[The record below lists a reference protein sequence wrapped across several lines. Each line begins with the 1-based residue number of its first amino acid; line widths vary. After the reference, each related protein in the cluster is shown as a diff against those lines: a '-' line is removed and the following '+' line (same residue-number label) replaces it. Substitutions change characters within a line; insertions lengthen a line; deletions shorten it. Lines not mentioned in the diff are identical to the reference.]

1 MMRFAACG
9 ALGAAMLLG
18 VAAPSVAATCGKGP
32 AGFDRWL
39 QGFKQEAAAQG
50 ISPAVISAALDGVT
64 YDPAVI
70 AKDRG
75 QSVFAQNFLQFSGRM
90 VNNNRLA
97 IGRSLLKKYAGTF
110 GKIERSYGVPG
121 PVLVGFWGL
130 ETDFGKVMG
139 NMDTLR
145 SLATLAYDCRR
156 PDEFREQLMNALRVI
171 QRGDLRPQDMRG
183 PWAGE
188 VGQFQ
193 FVPKV
198 YFEYAVD
205 LDGDGKRDMVRSTA
219 DALASAAN
227 YLDGLG
233 WKARQP
239 WLEEVRVPAQMDW
252 SQAELTIKK
261 PRAYWA
267 QSGVTYPNGKALPAD
282 NVPTA
287 LLLPMGRNGPAF
299 LAYPNFDV
307 YLQWNQSL
315 VYSTSAAYYATRLAG
330 APAMSRGNGPIEVL
344 KSGTGQTAAT
354 AACQT
359 RLRCRQDRRRY
370 RRGHARSGAADA
382 DQIWSARRFLSDA
395 SAARVAKPRLA
406 APEQGQACAVG
417 TTGAKKLWSSARS

>member
-1 MMRFAACG
+1 MARHQMTRYMRNAVGAAVCGAILLGTASPVLAAAC
-9 ALGAAMLLG
+9 A
-18 VAAPSVAATCGKGP
+18 SP

-39 QGFKQEAAAQG
+39 QAFKQEATAQG
-50 ISPAVISAALDGVT
+50 ISPQTVAEALDGVT

-75 QSVFAQNFLQFSGRM
+75 QSVFAQTFLQFSDRM
-90 VNNNRLA
+90 VAGYRLQQGA
-97 IGRSLLKKYAGTF
+97 ALLRQNAATF
-110 GKIERSYGVPG
+110 AKIQQKYGVPG

-139 NMDTLR
+139 NMETLR
-145 SLATLAYDCRR
+145 ALATLAFDCRR
-156 PDEFREQLMNALRVI
+156 PDEFRAQLLDALRVI
-171 QRGDLRPQDMRG
+171 QRGDLSAQEMRG

-193 FVPKV
+193 FVPSV
-198 YFEYAVD
+198 YYKYAVD
-205 LDGDGKRDMVRSTA
+205 FDGSGGRDLIRSTP

-233 WKARQP
+233 WKAGQP

-252 SQAELTIKK
+252 SQADVTIKK
-261 PRAYWA
+261 PRALWA
-267 QSGVTYPNGKALPAD
+267 KSGVTYPSGKAVPAD

-315 VYSTSAAYYATRLAG
+315 VYSTTAGYYATRLAG
-330 APAMSRGNGPIEVL
+330 APALSRGNGPIEPF
-344 KSGTGQTAAT
+344 SQTQAKELQQLLAK
-354 AACQT
+354 
-359 RLRCRQDRRRY
+359 
-370 RRGHARSGAADA
+370 RGYDVGKIDGVIGA
-382 DQIWSARRFLSDA
+382 ST
-395 SAARVAKPRLA
+395 RVAIREMQEKFGLPA
-406 APEQGQACAVG
+406 DGYPTPE
-417 TTGAKKLWSSARS
+417 LLDHLSAGR

>member
-1 MMRFAACG
+1 MMRHAACA
-9 ALGAAMLLG
+9 ALSAAMLLG
-18 VAAPSVAATCGKGP
+18 VAGTPAFAATCGNGP
-32 AGFDRWL
+32 AGFNKWL
-39 QGFKQEAAAQG
+39 QSFKQEAAAQG

-64 YDPAVI
+64 YDPATV
-70 AKDRG
+70 AKDRAQG
-75 QSVFAQNFLQFSGRM
+75 VFAQSFLQFSARM
-90 VNNNRLA
+90 VSKNRLQV
-97 IGRSLLKKYAGTF
+97 GTSLLKKYAGTF

-139 NMDTLR
+139 NMETLR

-156 PDEFREQLMNALRVI
+156 PEECSEQLLNALRVI
-171 QRGDLRPQDMRG
+171 QRGDLQPQDMRG

-205 LDGDGKRDMVRSTA
+205 LDGDGRRDMVRSTS
-219 DALASAAN
+219 DALGSAAN

-233 WKARQP
+233 WKADQP
-239 WLEEVRVPAQMDW
+239 WLEEVVVPSNMDW
-252 SQAELTIKK
+252 SQADVTIKK

-267 QSGVTYPNGKALPAD
+267 QSGVTYRGGKALPAD
-282 NVPTA
+282 NGPTG
-287 LLLPMGRNGPAF
+287 LVLPMGRNGPAF

-330 APAMSRGNGPIEVL
+330 APPMSRGNGPIGGLGVPETKQVQQL
-344 KSGTGQTAAT
+344 LAKRGYDVGKIDGVVGAAT
-354 AACQT
+354 RAAVREMQQKYG
-359 RLRCRQDRRRY
+359 LP
-370 RRGHARSGAADA
+370 ADGYPSP
-382 DQIWSARRFLSDA
+382 QL
-395 SAARVAKPRLA
+395 LA
-406 APEQGQACAVG
+406 ALRGG
-417 TTGAKKLWSSARS
+417 R